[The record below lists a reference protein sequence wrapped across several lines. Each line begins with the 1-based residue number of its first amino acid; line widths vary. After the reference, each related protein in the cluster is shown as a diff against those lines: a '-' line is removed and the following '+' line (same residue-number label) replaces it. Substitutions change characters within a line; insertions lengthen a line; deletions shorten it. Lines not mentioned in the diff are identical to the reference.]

1 MFDSKD
7 IEAYQNI
14 KAPQGLFE
22 RIATE
27 ASAPKKKARVIENVA
42 FMRSLSAIA
51 ACFLL
56 VITLT
61 FTLGREVSDLYICV
75 GGEDLRVAGETMKVG
90 QMPTPLARL
99 TEEPMGIPFEIGAKD
114 LVAVSLVGGELWSAG
129 AEGATL
135 CELPYTA
142 EAGEVLYL
150 VPTDGVSHLTLT
162 VNGESV
168 TYTVTAGK
176 TPADTWITFEKN

>member
-7 IEAYQNI
+7 IEAYRNI
-14 KAPQGLFE
+14 KAPRGLYE
-22 RIATE
+22 RIAAE

-42 FMRSLSAIA
+42 FMRSASMIA

-61 FTLGREVSDLYICV
+61 FTLGREASDLYICV
-75 GGEDLRVAGETMKVG
+75 GGEDIRVAGETMKVG
-90 QMPTPLARL
+90 QTPTPLARL
-99 TEEPMGIPFEIGAKD
+99 TEEPMGIPFEIGAKNS
-114 LVAVSLVGGELWSAG
+114 VTVSIVGGELWSAG
-129 AEGATL
+129 AEGATR

-150 VPTDGVSHLTLT
+150 VPTADVSHLTLT
-162 VNGESV
+162 EGGESV
-168 TYTVTAGK
+168 TYTVSAGEN
-176 TPADTWITFEKN
+176 PADAQITFEKN